1 MYDQLYPVTYYF
13 YPLLEHAFAESPNR
27 DYFLKMLSEPKAKVT
42 ENLLYIHIPY
52 CHDLCRFCPFHVKV
66 TKQDEVYVRYTKALI
81 KEIEM
86 ISVQP
91 YVSDMTFGA
100 VYFGG
105 GSPSIL
111 NNVLLKKIFE
121 SIFRCFNL
129 KTDAEISFEGEP
141 RTLGEPEKL
150 DLLKDFNVKRISF
163 GLQTYKQEMRD
174 LFKIVATLDDIDNVI
189 RNARDRNF
197 HEINVDMMYDLPNQT
212 LTDLEYD
219 LKHLAEHD
227 FDSIDYYNLHY
238 YAFPEKMKVDMFKS
252 KPSDKMHF
260 ILGEQLSARLIDM
273 GYNHVA
279 DQIFTKESQV
289 CEYFRLLWGGGYG
302 DHTAETI
309 AIGASARGY
318 INGVSYMNYG
328 NTNKY
333 LKLVEE
339 NEFVFDKIS
348 TRLEKPENRGAAFF
362 PKFYQINKEYAPVM
376 KTIPENI
383 LKLWVDNGLA
393 FEIDGAWY
401 LSQKGKSW
409 TTNMMVDGFEPIQ
422 RKKAFQSTKSLVL
435 KAGMRTGS
443 F

>member
-1 MYDQLYPVTYYF
+1 M
-13 YPLLEHAFAESPNR
+13 
-27 DYFLKMLSEPKAKVT
+27 
-42 ENLLYIHIPY
+42 
-52 CHDLCRFCPFHVKV
+52 
-66 TKQDEVYVRYTKALI
+66 
-81 KEIEM
+81 
-86 ISVQP
+86 
-91 YVSDMTFGA
+91 
-100 VYFGG
+100 
-105 GSPSIL
+105 
-111 NNVLLKKIFE
+111 
-121 SIFRCFNL
+121 
-129 KTDAEISFEGEP
+129 
-141 RTLGEPEKL
+141 

-163 GLQTYKQEMRD
+163 GVQTYKPKIRE
-174 LFKIVATLDDIDNVI
+174 LFNIVATLDDIDNVT

-238 YAFPEKMKVDMFKS
+238 YAFPDKMKVDMS
-252 KPSDKMHF
+252 KPSEKMHF

-318 INGVSYMNYG
+318 INGFSYMNYG

-339 NEFVFDKIS
+339 NKFVFEKIS
-348 TRLEKPENRGAAFF
+348 TPLEKPENRAAVFF
-362 PKFYQINKEYAPVM
+362 PKFYQLNKKYAQVI

-383 LKLWVDNGLA
+383 LNLWVKNGLA
-393 FEIDGAWY
+393 FEIDGTWY

-409 TTNMMVDGFEPIQ
+409 TTNMMVDAFEPLQ
-422 RKKAFQSTKSLVL
+422 HKKALQSAESLAL
-435 KAGMRTGS
+435 KAGTRTGS